1 MAFGRT
7 EEVSQLVRSNL
18 AQGFQRLSS

>member
-1 MAFGRT
+1 MAFGMT